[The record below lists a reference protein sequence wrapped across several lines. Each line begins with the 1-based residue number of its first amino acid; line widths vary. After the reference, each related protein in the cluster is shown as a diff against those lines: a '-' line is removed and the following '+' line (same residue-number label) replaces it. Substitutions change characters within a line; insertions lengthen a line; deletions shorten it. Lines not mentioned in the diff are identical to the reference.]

1 MAKAPP
7 KLKLPVDPTRDHIR
21 GPEDAPVTL
30 VEYGDYQ
37 CPYCHQVEPVL
48 RQLGEEIG
56 HKYRY
61 VFRHFPL
68 AGVHERAQLAAE
80 AAEAAAA
87 QGKFWEMHEYLSMRA
102 DPHELDRERL
112 IAYAQEIGLD
122 VERFTRELDE
132 HVYADRVRE
141 DYQSGVRSGV
151 DRTPTFF
158 IDDVRYDGA
167 WDLKSLRDA
176 IERPLGTRIRMLF
189 DEFTRIEALGGI
201 LLVIVTLIALA
212 WANLPWSGA
221 YFGLWHTELA
231 IELGRFRLAYDLQH
245 WVNDGLMAIFFF
257 VVGLE
262 IKREVLAGELSR
274 PRQAILSIAAAI
286 GGMLVPAALY
296 LALNAGTEGARG
308 WGVPVATDIAF
319 TLGLLTLLGS
329 RVPASLKVFFTAMAI
344 ADDLGAVM
352 VIALFYTSGVSWLA
366 LGIGA
371 AFLAALVGL
380 NRARVYQP
388 LPYALLGI
396 GLWLA
401 FLKSG
406 VHPTVAGVLLAMT
419 IPARTQA
426 DTTAFLAQCTA
437 ILSDFERPGATQLGS
452 QGGRRQAA
460 VQTLETIAERLE
472 SPLQRLE
479 RTLHPWT
486 TYVVVPIFALA
497 NAGVSLGGDLPGAL
511 TRPVSLG
518 IIAGLVVGKPLG
530 ISLASWLA
538 VRLGLADLPQGVG
551 WPALFSASFL
561 AGIGF
566 TMSLFI
572 AGAGF
577 EDPLLLDAAK
587 IGIIAAS
594 LIAATTGALL
604 LNLTTTGYR
613 GVTRADVELAME

>member
-7 KLKLPVDPTRDHIR
+7 KLKLPVDPARDHIQ

-37 CPYCHQVEPVL
+37 CPYCHQVEPIL
-48 RQLGEEIG
+48 RQLREEIG

-68 AGVHERAQLAAE
+68 AKGHKHAQLAAE

-87 QGKFWEMHEYLSMRA
+87 QGKFWEMHEYLSLHA
-102 DPHELDRERL
+102 DPHELDREHL
-112 IAYAQEIGLD
+112 ITYAQEIGLD
-122 VERFTRELDE
+122 VERFTRELGE

-141 DYQSGVRSGV
+141 DYLSGVHSGV
-151 DRTPTFF
+151 HRTPTFF
-158 IDDVRYDGA
+158 IDGVRYDGA

-176 IERPLGTRIRMLF
+176 IERPLGARIRMLF
-189 DEFTRIEALGGI
+189 DEFMRIEALGGI
-201 LLVIVTLIALA
+201 LLVIATLIALA
-212 WANLPWSGA
+212 WANLPWSEA

-274 PRQAILSIAAAI
+274 PRQAVLPIAAAI

-296 LALNAGTEGARG
+296 LSLNAGTEGARG

-371 AFLAALVGL
+371 AFLAALVVL

-406 VHPTVAGVLLAMT
+406 VHPTIAGVLLAMT

-426 DTTAFLAQCTA
+426 DTSAFLAQCTA

-497 NAGVSLGGDLPGAL
+497 NAGVRLGGDLLGAL
-511 TRPVSLG
+511 ASPISLG

-538 VRLGLADLPQGVG
+538 VRLGLADLPQSVR

-594 LIAATTGALL
+594 LIAATAGTVL
-604 LNLTTTGYR
+604 LNLTTTSYR
-613 GVTRADVELAME
+613 GVTRADVELATE